1 MKDLFKFL
9 EGETRLYYA
18 PINLTYFWCFGYLLL
33 IYFVLQVVSGIILAM
48 WYTPHVNMAFDS
60 ISFIMGEVEQGW
72 LLRYFHV
79 NAVSFI
85 FGCMYIHIFRGLF
98 FGSYGFP
105 RISLWLSGLAI
116 FMMMIVTAFLG
127 YVLPWGQMSYWGAT
141 VITSFLS
148 VIPFFG
154 KDIQIFVWGAYFI
167 DQPALGKFFSLHYLF
182 PFLIIG
188 LIVIH
193 LFYLHKVSSNN
204 PLNMETN
211 NRIPLYPYYIW
222 KDGTIFLFSL
232 FFFFLFVFFMPDF
245 LNHPDN
251 SIMANPSVTPEH
263 IVPEWYF
270 LLFYAVLRSVPNKEM
285 GVILM
290 VMSILFLIFFI
301 FILKVL
307 AGNLPVTITTL
318 FRGGFAFIL
327 WFFVSICVLLLILG
341 GLPVATPF
349 LESAQL
355 FTLFYF
361 LQLSFL
367 IPVSVWF
374 SNLPL
379 LKEIIGNKIIAI
391 EDRILEYIEERSKL

>member
-1 MKDLFKFL
+1 
-9 EGETRLYYA
+9 
-18 PINLTYFWCFGYLLL
+18 
-33 IYFVLQVVSGIILAM
+33 
-48 WYTPHVNMAFDS
+48 
-60 ISFIMGEVEQGW
+60 
-72 LLRYFHV
+72 
-79 NAVSFI
+79 
-85 FGCMYIHIFRGLF
+85 
-98 FGSYGFP
+98 
-105 RISLWLSGLAI
+105 
-116 FMMMIVTAFLG
+116 
-127 YVLPWGQMSYWGAT
+127 
-141 VITSFLS
+141 
-148 VIPFFG
+148 
-154 KDIQIFVWGAYFI
+154 
-167 DQPALGKFFSLHYLF
+167 
-182 PFLIIG
+182 
-188 LIVIH
+188 
-193 LFYLHKVSSNN
+193 
-204 PLNMETN
+204 
-211 NRIPLYPYYIW
+211 
-222 KDGTIFLFSL
+222 
-232 FFFFLFVFFMPDF
+232 MPDF

-307 AGNLPVTITTL
+307 AGNLAVTITSL

-327 WFFVSICVLLLILG
+327 WFFVSICLLLLILG

-367 IPVSVWF
+367 IPVSIWF

-379 LKEIIGNKIIAI
+379 LKEIIGKKIIRI
-391 EDRILEYIEERSKL
+391 EDRILQYISERSKL